1 MISQKYKIYLDLDGV
16 VANWAKQFEKIS
28 GVPVEYYEQ
37 QHGKEKRYQF
47 VHKNSPDF
55 YATMPLT
62 KDASVLLNFLN
73 NLPVEILSHATDAE
87 AEAGKLTWLKNN
99 KITHKP
105 NLVRNREDK
114 AKFANAESILIDDRP
129 DTIQQF
135 NSAGGIG
142 ILHTNATD
150 TINKLKEIL
159 GVKEKHRLYNSILN
173 PSLFKND
180 ILDTEAVQAL
190 LKIAN
195 NFYKDTELNA
205 PILDI
210 YMIGSSAGYNWT
222 PTSDIDLH
230 ILIDFSQIDEN
241 KDLVKNYVDS
251 LKKIW
256 NETHN
261 IYYKNHPVE
270 LYIQD
275 ISEEN
280 KSQAI
285 YSILKNKWIKKPK
298 YQSPNID
305 KEAIRKK
312 YKEYTYYVD
321 TAIQEQDLEKLK
333 QLLKRIYDMR
343 QTGLYTGGEYS
354 TENLTFKLLRTN
366 GYLNKIKNNITTLID
381 KNLSQNIK

>member
-16 VANWAKQFEKIS
+16 VANWVKQFEKIS

-37 QHGKEKRYQF
+37 KHGKQKRYNF

-73 NLPVEILSHATDAE
+73 NLPVEILSHATDPE
-87 AEAGKLTWLKNN
+87 AETGKLTWLKNN
-99 KITHKP
+99 KITYKP
-105 NLVRNREDK
+105 NLVKNREDK

-129 DTIQQF
+129 DTIKEF

-142 ILHTNATD
+142 VLHKNAPD

-159 GVKEKHRLYNSILN
+159 GIKEKHRLYNSILN
-173 PSLFKND
+173 PNLFKNET
-180 ILDTEAVQAL
+180 LDTEALQSL

-195 NFYKDTELNA
+195 TFYKDSELTA

-210 YMIGSSAGYNWT
+210 TMIGSSAGYNWT

-230 ILIDFSQIDEN
+230 IMIDFSQIDEN
-241 KDLVKNYVDS
+241 QDLVKNYVDS

-275 ISEEN
+275 KSEEN
-280 KSQAI
+280 KSQTV

-298 YQSPNID
+298 YEIPSID
-305 KEAIRKK
+305 KDAIRKK
-312 YKEYTYYVD
+312 YKEFAYYIE
-321 TAIQEQDLEKLK
+321 TAIQEQNLEKIK

-354 TENLTFKLLRTN
+354 TENLVFKLLRST
-366 GYLNKIKNNITTLID
+366 GYLEKIRNNITTLTD
-381 KNLSQNIK
+381 KSLSNV